1 MSIESLK
8 FSSVQTVRDLIIY
21 AKNTYTPDDI
31 KDYLNKLI
39 NEDNFKDIASL
50 IIDPSGKSE
59 EDMLYYDAVL
69 ILLYLEAITIAEAK
83 TYVKDLSGNKD
94 NIINL
99 LIIEMGYASVDN
111 KIVKRKLKVIDHIP
125 RVYYGRKDVLSYK
138 DKENISNETIRLL
151 TDYKTDKTGFNKYTA
166 TLNDLLP
173 VSDTDIIEDFSDI
186 FMSVNNKKAI
196 IEDYIPTIS
205 LILNEINISGT
216 DVESS
221 IIDNAGNK
229 IKVTFNHAKPSD
241 DYSYIKTLLENIMQR
256 TINYN

>member
-50 IIDPSGKSE
+50 IIDPSKKTE

-69 ILLYLEAITIAEAK
+69 ILLYLEAITIAEANK
-83 TYVKDLSGNKD
+83 YVKDLSGNKD

-151 TDYKTDKTGFNKYTA
+151 TDYKTDFNKYTA
-166 TLNDLLP
+166 TLSDLLP
-173 VSDTDIIEDFSDI
+173 VSSTDIMEDFSDI

-241 DYSYIKTLLENIMQR
+241 DYSYIKKLLENIMQR